1 MTGNDDKALC
11 DYLQDIHHLIQRE
24 GYLDVPFH
32 MFFIIA
38 CKG

>member
-11 DYLQDIHHLIQRE
+11 DYLLAIHHLIQRE
-24 GYLDVPFH
+24 GYLDVPLH